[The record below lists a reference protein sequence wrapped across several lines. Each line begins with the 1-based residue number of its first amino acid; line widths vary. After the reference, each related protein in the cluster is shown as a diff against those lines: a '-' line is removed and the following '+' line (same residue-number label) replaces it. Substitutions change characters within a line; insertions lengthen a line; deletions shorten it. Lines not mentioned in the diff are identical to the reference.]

1 VPGSSSQNLV
11 QSLAR
16 GLDLLQ
22 LLVESDN
29 PLGITEIGQR
39 LGVDKSTAHRLAAT
53 LMSRGLV
60 VQDPDTHRYRPGME
74 LVHLGRRVLD
84 RVELRS
90 VAQPWLRELRNR
102 TGESAH
108 LAVAV
113 GPRAVYVD
121 IVESGEALNVATEIG
136 RTAEPHCTA
145 IGKALLAHLSPDE
158 LAALLSESPLAR
170 FTPRTITNPNDL
182 AAHLALVRQRGYA
195 TDDEEFTPGVRC
207 VAAPIR
213 DLHGAV
219 IATMGISGPAVRV
232 TTERLPQIGATVVEC
247 ASQVSR
253 LLGYHQGG

>member
-1 VPGSSSQNLV
+1 VPGSNSHNLV

-16 GLDLLQ
+16 GLDLLHV
-22 LLVESDN
+22 LVESDS

-53 LMSRGLV
+53 LMARGLV
-60 VQDPDTHRYRPGME
+60 VQEPDTHRYQPGME
-74 LVHLGRRVLD
+74 LVHLGRQVLD

-90 VAQPWLRELRNR
+90 VAQPWLRALRDR

-145 IGKALLAHLSPDE
+145 IGKTLLAHLPPDE
-158 LAALLSESPLAR
+158 LAALLAQGALAR
-170 FTPRTITNPNDL
+170 FTPRTITDPHEL
-182 AAHLALVRQRGYA
+182 AAHLAEVRQRGHA

-213 DLHGAV
+213 DFHGAV
-219 IATMGISGPAVRV
+219 IATMGVSGPAVRV
-232 TTERLPQIGATVVEC
+232 TSERLPEIGAIVVAC
-247 ASQVSR
+247 AGQVSR
-253 LLGYHQGG
+253 LLGYRQGG

>member
-1 VPGSSSQNLV
+1 VPDSNSHSLV

-22 LLVESDN
+22 ILVESDSS
-29 PLGITEIGQR
+29 LGITEIGQR

-53 LMSRGLV
+53 LISRGLV
-60 VQDPDTHRYRPGME
+60 SQDPDTHRYQPGME
-74 LVHLGRRVLD
+74 LVHLGRQVLD

-90 VAQPWLRELRNR
+90 VAKPWLRALRDR

-121 IVESGEALNVATEIG
+121 IVESGETLNVATEIG

-145 IGKALLAHLSPDE
+145 IGKALMAHLPPDK
-158 LAALLSESPLAR
+158 LAALLGDSPLAR
-170 FTPRTITNPNDL
+170 FTPRTIIASDDL
-182 AAHLALVRQRGYA
+182 AAHLTLVRRRGYA

-213 DLHGAV
+213 DFHGAV
-219 IATMGISGPAVRV
+219 IATMGVSGPAVRV
-232 TTERLPQIGATVVEC
+232 TAERLPEIGAIAVEC
-247 ASQVSR
+247 AGQVSR
-253 LLGYHQGG
+253 LLGYRQGG